1 MPRTHLTEKFCK
13 PKVPPPN
20 YLSEL
25 LKRYK
30 KASRLTDEE
39 IAEQMGTSRK
49 TVNTYLNQKP
59 ENWNIGDLKQYCTL
73 LGIPFETA
81 AEAVLGSGETRRER

>member
-13 PKVPPPN
+13 SKLPPPN

-30 KASRLTDEE
+30 KAQKISDEQ
-39 IAEQMGTSRK
+39 IASQTGTCRK
-49 TVNTYLNQKP
+49 TVSTRINQKP
-59 ENWNIGDLKQYCTL
+59 DDWNIGDLKRYC
-73 LGIPFETA
+73 
-81 AEAVLGSGETRRER
+81 AVLNVPFGEALDAIVLCQGGWRE